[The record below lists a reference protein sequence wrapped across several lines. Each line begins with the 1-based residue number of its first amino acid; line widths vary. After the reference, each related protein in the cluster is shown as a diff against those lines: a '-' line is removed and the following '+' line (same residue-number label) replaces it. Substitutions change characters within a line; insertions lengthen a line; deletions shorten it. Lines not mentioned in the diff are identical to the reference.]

1 MESSQYV
8 VDRRLYSDEVV
19 ARAAHRYTGQMNV
32 ALTIQGDG
40 LAVVFSALGGGPLP
54 ADLSVRFSRDLLDER
69 LRALVRA
76 ETAGLQQD
84 LIRAA
89 LLQAQ
94 PPVAVDVQV

>member
-19 ARAAHRYTGQMNV
+19 ARAAHRYTGQVNV
-32 ALTIQGDG
+32 VLTIQGDG
-40 LAVVFSALGGGPLP
+40 LVVVFTALDGGPLP
-54 ADLSVRFSRDLLDER
+54 ADLSGRFSQDLLDER

-76 ETAGLQQD
+76 ETAWLQQD

-94 PPVAVDVQV
+94 PPVAVDV